1 MKLKAAVAKAKR
13 TLIAISEEINL
24 EGYMMP
30 DSSYTLNAT
39 SLTRAIRK
47 HRAALLQFL
56 GGKSP
61 QAQSCQGFSLL
72 QIEEVAIVENNAR
85 IKPIPLYVA
94 AAFLRYWDK
103 RGNAQASAIVEALTT
118 GHLITLFDDAFG
130 VRRTASERQEFML
143 ASLSVGGVEATQ
155 QVDTRI
161 RQLEEMLTAR
171 ERELAIQRGSL
182 EESRKVAEF
191 HEGESLKGFRE
202 KMELYSE
209 LQETKSRLENLEGDY
224 RRLIGSYQ
232 KIDQENRRLER
243 QIAEISQEALVAWKK
258 IGTMQEQITTRFWE
272 PLLIGNGNGR

>member
-1 MKLKAAVAKAKR
+1 MKLKPAARARK
-13 TLIAISEEINL
+13 TLIAISEEISL

-30 DSSYTLNAT
+30 DGSYRLNPT
-39 SLTRAIRK
+39 SLARAIGK
-47 HRAALLQFL
+47 HDKAFRQFL
-56 GGKSP
+56 EGKSP
-61 QAQSCQGFSLL
+61 QAQSCQRFSFR
-72 QIEEVAIVENNAR
+72 QIESIAVVGGNPH

-258 IGTMQEQITTRFWE
+258 VGTMQEQITTRFWE